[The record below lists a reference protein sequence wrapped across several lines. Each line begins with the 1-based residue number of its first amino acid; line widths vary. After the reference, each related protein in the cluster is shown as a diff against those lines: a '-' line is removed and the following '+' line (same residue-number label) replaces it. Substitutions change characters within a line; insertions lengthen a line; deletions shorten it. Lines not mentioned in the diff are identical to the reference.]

1 MAPGRLPSE
10 PLVKQH
16 TFERKRFLNCSS
28 SRSVTFLI
36 KKYHTEQPT
45 EIADKTSGKTIG
57 ELLAGTHEVA
67 EAIAELLKMGG
78 KALP

>member
-1 MAPGRLPSE
+1 M
-10 PLVKQH
+10 
-16 TFERKRFLNCSS
+16 
-28 SRSVTFLI
+28 TFLI